1 MAKASSFR
9 DLVVWQKAMA
19 LAARVYRMT
28 AQWPKT
34 HQFGLGSQ
42 VQRSA
47 TSIPAN
53 IAEGFERHSRKE
65 YQRFLAIAA
74 GSAAETV
81 NSSAPFRDGRHN
93 AEERRRR
100 SHRSHPRIRKDHPR
114 HRTKA
119 GTTAPPHTPELA
131 RPCTPSTIETPWSSE
146 STRRS
151 RRLVLPA
158 QWYWRAK
165 IAFISPTTSK
175 RVLLGGTARRFASS
189 VKTQT
194 MSHARW
200 FAFRGLTRTC
210 SVRRMT
216 KPSMAILS
224 RRKVCGR
231 TPPLRFSIRH
241 GSGNW
246 SA

>member
-74 GSAAETV
+74 GSAAETETHLRL
-81 NSSAPFRDGRHN
+81 SAM
-93 AEERRRR
+93 
-100 SHRSHPRIRKDHPR
+100 
-114 HRTKA
+114 A
-119 GTTAPPHTPELA
+119 GITQRNDVADL
-131 RPCTPSTIETPWSSE
+131 IEA
-146 STRRS
+146 TREF
-151 RRLVLPA
+151 
-158 QWYWRAK
+158 AK
-165 IAFISPTTSK
+165 II
-175 RVLLGGTARRFASS
+175 
-189 VKTQT
+189 
-194 MSHARW
+194 
-200 FAFRGLTRTC
+200 RG
-210 SVRRMT
+210 
-216 KPSMAILS
+216 IE
-224 RRKVCGR
+224 RKLAQPPR
-231 TPPLRFSIRH
+231 PTPPS
-241 GSGNW
+241 
-246 SA
+246 